1 MKREHKKDE
10 KKNITEDVKRRHLFT
25 IFYLLDVF
33 CAAVANKIKAGIKL
47 HKSVIF
53 DIGFRNPPPN
63 ITLNEHQ
70 FRGFFG
76 TIPAFCLSIISHRQ
90 YATIHTYSS
99 SDPDIAAGNNA
110 KRKCCRFS
118 GHTAIPSI
126 AVCYRYSS
134 LISGINT
141 AIIYRTK
148 TPLGLMKNSS
158 AAVVAQRVCRRHY
171 LRDHKYQVCAVVL
184 CAWALS
190 PQIGVRTCWYDM

>member
-141 AIIYRTK
+141 AR
-148 TPLGLMKNSS
+148 PDKNSTRPHEKQQCS
-158 AAVVAQRVCRRHY
+158 SSSTASVPKTLSTRS
-171 LRDHKYQVCAVVL
+171 QVSGMCCSSL
-184 CAWALS
+184 CMGS
-190 PQIGVRTCWYDM
+190 